1 MAHKDPERRR
11 AYWRESQQRRRAR
24 LREDRNGKLQIQ
36 LRETAS
42 AGMGGGPLVVTCRFP
57 ANSSHVRSDR
67 PKETDWTSVR
77 RVWVPE
83 VPLVRMHDATE
94 RLLTPDRQ
102 VTMLVLVPTLA
113 APQDWPTLLAAAE
126 AAGSIVLV
134 QRWIRQRPAAVLGFR
149 VDPATFSAA
158 WRPWGVVL
166 HGGVPRPVAVQHK
179 PPPSPPRREPA
190 PAAGSGSPWQAS
202 APPDAEDAPTQERTV
217 PFSEP
222 DMHDDPVYEI
232 HRRAYGCS
240 IQSLS
245 KEEGDRRYEDIDKRV
260 YNLDVERISPER
272 IVEIVTERIRRQ
284 LESRG

>member
-1 MAHKDPERRR
+1 M
-11 AYWRESQQRRRAR
+11 
-24 LREDRNGKLQIQ
+24 
-36 LRETAS
+36 
-42 AGMGGGPLVVTCRFP
+42 VTYQFP
-57 ANSSHVRSDR
+57 ADSSRVLSDLPEGTDRS
-67 PKETDWTSVR
+67 SVGQI
-77 RVWVPE
+77 WMPE
-83 VPLVRMHDATE
+83 VPSVRMHDA
-94 RLLTPDRQ
+94 LLRVDKGTRP
-102 VTMLVLVPTLA
+102 VTMLALFPTLA

-126 AAGSIVLV
+126 AAGSVVLV

-149 VDPATFSAA
+149 VDPAAFSAA